1 MPYKKKGRW
10 VTSAT
15 EKVEDREFCV
25 VDRAEILTMTWRGTG
40 VCCDGCRKVRDGE
53 VVSRYGS

>member
-15 EKVEDREFCV
+15 EKVEGREFCV
-25 VDRAEILTMTWRGTG
+25 VDGAEILTMTWRGTG